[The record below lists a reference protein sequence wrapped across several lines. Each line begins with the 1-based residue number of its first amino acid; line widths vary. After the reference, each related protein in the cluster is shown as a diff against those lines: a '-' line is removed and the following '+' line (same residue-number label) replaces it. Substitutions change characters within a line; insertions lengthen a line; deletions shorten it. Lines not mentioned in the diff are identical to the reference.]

1 MNANEES
8 SPYEDFLK
16 SLHEILKDRVSID
29 IRNETERSNLLKNFM
44 KSISMFLFVFISAL
58 FIYFASTDM
67 EALST
72 KTYIYGLLIMIPL
85 ATGVYASTVF
95 FNEGDTVSPT
105 RFLVLGIAL
114 FVISMFGYFYSS
126 ASGSSL
132 ILVNYLISILM
143 VLIMVGG
150 LAIFYFVFSS
160 YLKKQTGAVGY
171 IINLIFYI
179 PCLFGDLV
187 KYLKEQL
194 GITPSYVFVLFIL
207 EIIFIILYLFVPK
220 LINLIVKQNTTLLLE
235 KPIFLSTEKVIANSS
250 TFISKDKPK
259 DVTSQIPGEEMNM
272 NIVPGN
278 IYRNSNYCL
287 SFWCFVNPG
296 SESNAAY
303 AKESNIFNYANGKP
317 KVVYTSDGKDH
328 KNKYIVYFTN
338 NNNNENI
345 DKNRYELTL
354 PLQKWHNFVF
364 NYHDNHADL
373 FVNGVLERTFTF
385 TDNNIP
391 LDGTDDDNIT
401 VGSLNGVNGA
411 ICNVNYYTST
421 LPSTQII
428 NNYNMLM
435 FSPPFI

>member
-1 MNANEES
+1 MSSNELLYKE
-8 SPYEDFLK
+8 YFDNFKEMLK
-16 SLHEILKDRVSID
+16 NRVSID
-29 IRNETERSNLLKNFM
+29 DITNPATLSTLSKNLFKTV
-44 KSISMFLFVFISAL
+44 SMFLFIFISAL

-72 KTYIYGLLIMIPL
+72 KTYIYGLLIVLPL
-85 ATGVYASTVF
+85 AVGIYTSTMF
-95 FNEGDTVSPT
+95 FNEGDTVSPM
-105 RFLVLGIAL
+105 RFLILGIAL
-114 FVISMFGYFYSS
+114 FFISIFGYFYSS

-143 VLIMVGG
+143 VLIILGG

-179 PCLFGDLV
+179 PCLFGDFV

-220 LINLIVKQNTTLLLE
+220 LINLIVKQNTTLLLD
-235 KPIFLSTEKVIANSS
+235 KPIFLSTEKVVANSS
-250 TFISKDKPK
+250 TFILKDSPNDKKHTNSISPYI
-259 DVTSQIPGEEMNM
+259 D
-272 NIVPGN
+272 
-278 IYRNSNYCL
+278 IYRNSNYCV

-296 SESNAAY
+296 SESNAPY

-317 KVVYTSDGKDH
+317 KVVYTNDGKDH

-338 NNNNENI
+338 NNDNGNV
-345 DKNRYELTL
+345 DLNRYELTL
-354 PLQKWHNFVF
+354 PLQKWNNFVF

-385 TDNNIP
+385 TDNNVP
-391 LDGTDDDNIT
+391 LNGSDDDTII
-401 VGSLNGVNGA
+401 VGSPNGLNGA

-435 FSPPFI
+435 FSLPFI

>member
-1 MNANEES
+1 
-8 SPYEDFLK
+8 
-16 SLHEILKDRVSID
+16 
-29 IRNETERSNLLKNFM
+29 
-44 KSISMFLFVFISAL
+44 
-58 FIYFASTDM
+58 M

-72 KTYIYGLLIMIPL
+72 KTYIYGLLIIIPL
-85 ATGVYASTVF
+85 AVGVYASTMF
-95 FNEGDTVSPT
+95 FNEGDTVSPM
-105 RFLVLGIAL
+105 RFLLLGIAL
-114 FVISMFGYFYSS
+114 FVISILGYFYSS
-126 ASGSSL
+126 ASGSTL
-132 ILVNYLISILM
+132 ILVNYLISILII
-143 VLIMVGG
+143 LIILGG

-179 PCLFGDLV
+179 PCLFGDFV

-194 GITPSYVFVLFIL
+194 GITPSYVFVLFML

-220 LINLIVKQNTTLLLE
+220 LIYFIVKKNTTLLLD
-235 KPIFLSTEKVIANSS
+235 KPIFLSTEKVVANSS
-250 TFISKDKPK
+250 TFILKDTPAKNNYTK
-259 DVTSQIPGEEMNM
+259 DEDNPIPTS
-272 NIVPGN
+272 V
-278 IYRNSNYCL
+278 YRNSNYCV
-287 SFWCFVNPG
+287 SFWCFVNTG
-296 SESNAAY
+296 SESHSAY

-317 KVVYTSDGKDH
+317 KVVYTNDGKDH

-338 NNNNENI
+338 NNENGNI
-345 DKNRYELTL
+345 DTNRYELTL

-385 TDNNIP
+385 TDNNVP
-391 LDGTDDDNIT
+391 LDGTELDNIT
-401 VGSLNGVNGA
+401 VGSLNGLNGA

>member
-1 MNANEES
+1 MSSNELS
-8 SPYEDFLK
+8 SPYKGFLDG
-16 SLHEILKDRVSID
+16 LNNILKNRVSID
-29 IRNETERSNLLKNFM
+29 ITNETERSNLLKNFM
-44 KSISMFLFVFISAL
+44 KTVSMFLFVFISGL
-58 FIYFASTDM
+58 FIYYASTDM

-72 KTYIYGLLIMIPL
+72 KTYIYGLLIIIPL
-85 ATGVYASTVF
+85 AVGVYASTMF

-105 RFLVLGIAL
+105 RFLLLGIAL
-114 FVISMFGYFYSS
+114 FVISIFGYFYSS

-132 ILVNYLISILM
+132 ILVNYLITILI
-143 VLIMVGG
+143 VLIILGG

-179 PCLFGDLV
+179 PCLFGDFV

-220 LINLIVKQNTTLLLE
+220 LINFIVKQNTTLLLD
-235 KPIFLSTEKVIANSS
+235 KPIFLSTEKVVANSS
-250 TFISKDKPK
+250 TFMLKDKPT
-259 DVTSQIPGEEMNM
+259 DVTYQIPGKEVTM
-272 NIVPGN
+272 VPGN
-278 IYRNSNYCL
+278 IYRNSNYCV
-287 SFWCFVNPG
+287 SFWCFVNTG
-296 SESNAAY
+296 SDSHSAY

-317 KVVYTSDGKDH
+317 KVVYTNDGKDH
-328 KNKYIVYFTN
+328 INKYIVYFTN
-338 NNNNENI
+338 NNENENI

-385 TDNNIP
+385 TDNNVP
-391 LDGTDDDNIT
+391 LNGSDDDNIT
-401 VGSLNGVNGA
+401 VGSLNGLNGA